1 MKEVVAGLSGSTDNL
16 YANGLHVAGQRYVL
30 TKAEGR
36 SLYARK
42 VGLHFLFL
50 RGLLP
55 ASLLSCTSAK
65 RRNANMVA
73 IIRAEKESSL
83 LKPHKPSSSH
93 TMQMA

>member
-1 MKEVVAGLSGSTDNL
+1 MKEVVSGLSGSTDNL

-42 VGLHFLFL
+42 VRLYFLFCEGCSAL
-50 RGLLP
+50 V
-55 ASLLSCTSAK
+55 TSGK
-65 RRNANMVA
+65 RRNANMKT

-83 LKPHKPSSSH
+83 SKPPKPYSSPI
-93 TMQMA
+93 MQMA